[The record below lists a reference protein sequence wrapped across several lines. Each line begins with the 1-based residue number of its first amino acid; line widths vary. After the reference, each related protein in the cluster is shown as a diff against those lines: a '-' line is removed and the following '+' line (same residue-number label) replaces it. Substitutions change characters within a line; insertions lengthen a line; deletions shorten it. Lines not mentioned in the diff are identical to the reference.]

1 MNDLKGKRFGRLTV
15 IKYLYKKE
23 RIIKG
28 KRNGYFYYYLCKCD
42 CGKEKIVND
51 KNLLR
56 GATKSCGCFALEK
69 RKSSHITHNM
79 TGTRLYK
86 VWEAMKR
93 RCYSPKCKS
102 YKDYGARGITVC
114 EEWKT
119 DAKAFFDWALVN
131 GYADNLT
138 IDRIDNNGNY
148 CPENCRFITRRENS
162 INRRSTVWCMY
173 EGCLYVQCDLKKK
186 LGIGNKQVKQYV
198 LDVPRVDDAIEW
210 LTNNFKVEKD

>member
-69 RKSSHITHNM
+69 
-79 TGTRLYK
+79 
-86 VWEAMKR
+86 
-93 RCYSPKCKS
+93 
-102 YKDYGARGITVC
+102 
-114 EEWKT
+114 
-119 DAKAFFDWALVN
+119 
-131 GYADNLT
+131 
-138 IDRIDNNGNY
+138 
-148 CPENCRFITRRENS
+148 
-162 INRRSTVWCMY
+162 
-173 EGCLYVQCDLKKK
+173 KK
-186 LGIGNKQVKQYV
+186 I
-198 LDVPRVDDAIEW
+198 
-210 LTNNFKVEKD
+210 